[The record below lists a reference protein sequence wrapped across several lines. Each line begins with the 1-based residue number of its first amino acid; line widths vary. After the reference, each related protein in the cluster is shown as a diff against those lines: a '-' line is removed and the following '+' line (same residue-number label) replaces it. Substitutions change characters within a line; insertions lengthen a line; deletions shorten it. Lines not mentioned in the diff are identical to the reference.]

1 MTQKRN
7 VYVPSAMSN
16 THLKMYGKG
25 TEVYDLG
32 RAPPFM
38 HYQIYHD
45 LL

>member
-25 TEVYDLG
+25 TEVYDMA
-32 RAPPFM
+32 RAPPFI
-38 HYQIYHD
+38 HYQISND